1 VTFGVVGPKSLDE
14 LALRL
19 ERDRAEAVVDRD
31 RWKAEADR
39 LRKLFD
45 AAGQGEHNVLALV
58 DHYQR
63 EAFDANE
70 ALDLAF
76 EMGRQKGRDQ
86 EREAV
91 LRYLREQLPIT
102 GRSIAFYIERGDHLK
117 EKP

>member
-1 VTFGVVGPKSLDE
+1 MTDRENE
-14 LALRL
+14 LEELVLRL